1 MQSGKQHS
9 EHHWRAFAMLGV
21 VMLFWAGN
29 SIVGR
34 AVKDDIPP
42 FTLAF
47 VRWTFAS
54 LFLLPF
60 CVKSVWRDRAE
71 IFAHWKIVLVLGVL
85 GVGTFNTVVYQGL
98 RFTTATNALLMQASI
113 PPMVLALDFL
123 IFRVRSPRLQV
134 LGVALSILGVV
145 AVVFKGDPTAALR
158 FHFAFGDALVI
169 AACFAWA
176 LYTVFL
182 KLRPKIAPESFVAVT
197 FWVGIAVTAP
207 LAVWEWHVGKEVHW
221 SLGTVGAFA
230 YVSLFPSLISYFIYN
245 WATHEVGAASA
256 GQAITSMPIFGA
268 LLSAAILGE
277 PLFAYHW
284 LGMALIFG
292 GIVLA
297 ALALHR
303 KARGKVPA
311 GAAPTPGLE
320 GQP

>member
-1 MQSGKQHS
+1 MPSDKHS
-9 EHHWRAFAMLGV
+9 AHAHHYRAFAMLGV

-34 AVKDDIPP
+34 AVKDAIPP

-60 CVKSVWRDRAE
+60 CAKPVWRDRAA
-71 IFAHWKIVLVLGVL
+71 IRANWKLLLVLGVL
-85 GVGTFNTVVYQGL
+85 GVGTFNTAVYLGL

-113 PPMVLALDFL
+113 PPMVLILDLL
-123 IFRVRSPRLQV
+123 IFRVRAPKLQA
-134 LGVALSILGVV
+134 LGVALSIIGVA
-145 AVVFKGDPTAALR
+145 AVVFKGDPSAALR

-169 AACFAWA
+169 VACFAWA

-182 KLRPKIAPESFVAVT
+182 KLRPKIAPESFLAAT
-197 FWVGIAVTAP
+197 FWVGILVTAP
-207 LAVWEWHVGKEVHW
+207 LAVWEWRAGEQIHW
-221 SLGTVGAFA
+221 SLGAVGAFL
-230 YVSLFPSLISYFIYN
+230 YVSLFPSLIAYAIYN

-256 GQAITSMPIFGA
+256 GQAITLMPIFGA
-268 LLSAAILGE
+268 LLSTAILGE
-277 PLFAYHW
+277 QLFAYHW

-292 GIVLA
+292 GIVLS
-297 ALALHR
+297 ALALRR
-303 KARGKVPA
+303 KLTA
-311 GAAPTPGLE
+311 GAPKPAELE

>member
-1 MQSGKQHS
+1 
-9 EHHWRAFAMLGV
+9 MLGV

-60 CVKSVWRDRAE
+60 CVKSVWRDRAA
-71 IFAHWKIVLVLGVL
+71 IRASWKMLLLLGLL
-85 GVGTFNTVVYQGL
+85 GVGTFNTAVYLGL
-98 RFTTATNALLMQASI
+98 RYTTATNALLMQASI
-113 PPMVLALDFL
+113 PPMVLLLDLL
-123 IFRVRSPRLQV
+123 IFRVRAPRLQA
-134 LGVALSILGVV
+134 LGVALSILGI
-145 AVVFKGDPTAALR
+145 ATVVFKGDPSAALR

-169 AACFAWA
+169 VACFAWA

-182 KLRPKIAPESFVAVT
+182 KLRPKVAPSSFLAAT

-207 LAVWEWHVGKEVHW
+207 LAIWEWEAGQHIRW
-221 SLGTVGAFA
+221 SLGTVGAFL
-230 YVSLFPSLISYFIYN
+230 YVSLFPSLVAYAIYN
-245 WATHEVGAASA
+245 WATHEVGAANA
-256 GQAITSMPIFGA
+256 GQAITLMPIFGA

-277 PLFAYHW
+277 QLIAYHW
-284 LGMALIFG
+284 LGMALILG
-292 GIVLA
+292 GIVLSA
-297 ALALHR
+297 ISLRRKLA
-303 KARGKVPA
+303 A
-311 GAAPTPGLE
+311 GAPKPAGLE